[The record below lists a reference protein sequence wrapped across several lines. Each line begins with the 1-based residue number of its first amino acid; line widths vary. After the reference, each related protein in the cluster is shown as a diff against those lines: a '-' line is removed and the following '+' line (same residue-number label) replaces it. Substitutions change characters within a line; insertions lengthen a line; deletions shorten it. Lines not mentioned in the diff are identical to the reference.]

1 MMRTIK
7 AFKQDGKQGFT
18 LKGRLNNLDS
28 RYVFGIVFLQLIIF
42 FFFGFFF
49 TWGQGLLRNGVNPII
64 VRGMMTWID
73 LQDKGL

>member
-28 RYVFGIVFLQLIIF
+28 RYVFGIVFLQLIIL
-42 FFFGFFF
+42 FFFGFFYMRARSSEKR
-49 TWGQGLLRNGVNPII
+49 GQPNYCSRYDELDRSPG
-64 VRGMMTWID
+64 
-73 LQDKGL
+73 

>member
-28 RYVFGIVFLQLIIF
+28 RYVFGIVFLQLIILF
-42 FFFGFFF
+42 FFWLFLHEGKVF
-49 TWGQGLLRNGVNPII
+49 
-64 VRGMMTWID
+64 
-73 LQDKGL
+73 

>member
-42 FFFGFFF
+42 FFFWLFFYMRARSSEKR
-49 TWGQGLLRNGVNPII
+49 GQPNYCSRYD
-64 VRGMMTWID
+64 D
-73 LQDKGL
+73 LDRSPG